1 MRLKKSLFLLLLVA
15 VTFGLYAPALRNEIV
30 WDDTALIL
38 RDPLIR
44 SWRLIPEG
52 FQHFLFTDATAS
64 DFYRPIQRLTYTL
77 DYAAYGVRPFGYHFS
92 SILSHL
98 AAVLALFF
106 FATELLRYFGVE
118 ERRRHWIS
126 FGAALIWA
134 IHPAHSGAVA
144 YISGRADPLAAAF
157 GFAGLACGIASAR
170 AAGARHLIFV
180 VAAAVC
186 LLLSGLSKEAGL
198 IFLALWLAI
207 FLLARNWK
215 NLAHAAVGSLF
226 VVAIYLS
233 LRLAAEHVP
242 PESIHAPAPLL
253 VRPILVA
260 RALAEYTYLTF
271 TPINLHMERDVE
283 THPSGFGND
292 SLAHSAWRELE
303 TLAGIILL
311 AAFIYWLL
319 RERKRDRALFV
330 CLILTALAYLP
341 ISGVVPLNATIAEHW
356 LYLPSAFLF
365 LAIALSIA
373 RFMLAEHRP
382 PLAWRTAAG
391 AVLLGWALFLGGRC
405 VVRTFDWKDQR
416 TFFETAIRAGG
427 DSPRM
432 LINLAG
438 VEMNEDRLDEAKAHL
453 QAALTKEPEQ
463 PLAVL
468 NLGAVAIKQ
477 GDYKAAHELLAR
489 ATNMPLVA
497 AQAHELLAVLGNKE
511 NGSVDLLRLR
521 LASRT
526 GAPNWTIEKRYVK
539 VLAQSVSIDR
549 ALAELQ
555 QCLQTQ
561 WYRAESW
568 QLAGELLRKGG
579 RQAEA
584 EAAFAQARRYDVRL
598 DARPGVL

>member
-1 MRLKKSLFLLLLVA
+1 VKKSLCLLLLVA
-15 VTFGLYAPALRNEIV
+15 VTFGVYAPALRNQIV
-30 WDDTALIL
+30 WDDTALVL
-38 RDPLIR
+38 RDPFIR

-64 DFYRPIQRLTYTL
+64 DFYRPIQRLTYTF

-92 SILSHL
+92 SIACHV
-98 AAVLALFF
+98 AAVVALFF
-106 FATELLRYFGVE
+106 FAAELLRYFGVD
-118 ERRRHWIS
+118 ERRRQWVS
-126 FGAALIWA
+126 FAAALVWA

-144 YISGRADPLAAAF
+144 YISGRADPLAATF
-157 GFAGLACGIASAR
+157 GFAGLALGLASQRAR
-170 AAGARHLIFV
+170 GVRYWIFLAVAAGF
-180 VAAAVC
+180 
-186 LLLSGLSKEAGL
+186 LLLSALSKEAGL

-207 FLLARNWK
+207 FLLGRNWK
-215 NLAHAAVGSLF
+215 NVTHAGVASLF
-226 VVAIYLS
+226 VLAIYLS
-233 LRLAAEHVP
+233 LRLAAEHVMP
-242 PESIHAPAPLL
+242 GRLRPPAPLL

-260 RALAEYTYLTF
+260 RAFAEYAYLTF
-271 TPINLHMERDVE
+271 TPVKLHMERDVE
-283 THPSGFGND
+283 TYPSGFGD
-292 SLAHSAWRELE
+292 ESLAGSAWRELE

-319 RERKRDRALFV
+319 RERKRDRAVFA
-330 CLILTALAYLP
+330 CLLLAVLAYVP

-365 LAIALSIA
+365 IALALRVA
-373 RFMLAEHRP
+373 RFAEATHRQRLP
-382 PLAWRTAAG
+382 WRAVPTA
-391 AVLLGWALFLGGRC
+391 VALWVILLGGRSF
-405 VVRTFDWKDQR
+405 VRSFDWKDQR
-416 TFFETAIRAGG
+416 TFFETAIAAGG

-438 VEMNEDRLDEAKAHL
+438 VEMNEGRLDEAKAHL
-453 QAALTKEPEQ
+453 EKALEKEPDQ

-468 NLGAVAIKQ
+468 NLGAVAIKR
-477 GDYKAAHELLAR
+477 GDYKAAHDLLTR
-489 ATNMPLVA
+489 ATQMPLVA

-511 NGSVDLLRLR
+511 TGTVDLLRMR

-555 QCLQTQ
+555 LCLQTQ

-568 QLAGELLRKGG
+568 QLAGELLSKAG
-579 RQAEA
+579 RQAQA

-598 DARPGVL
+598 DARPSVL

>member
-1 MRLKKSLFLLLLVA
+1 MKKALFLLLLVA
-15 VTFGLYAPALRNEIV
+15 VTSGVYAPALRNEIV
-30 WDDTALIL
+30 WDDTALVL
-38 RDPLIR
+38 RDPFIR

-64 DFYRPIQRLTYTL
+64 DFYRPIQRLTYTF
-77 DYAAYGVRPFGYHFS
+77 DYAAYGGRPFGYHFS
-92 SILSHL
+92 SIACHV
-98 AAVLALFF
+98 AAVVALFF
-106 FATELLRYFGVE
+106 FATELLRYFGTD
-118 ERRRHWIS
+118 ERRRHWVS
-126 FGAALIWA
+126 FGAALVWA

-157 GFAGLACGIASAR
+157 GFVGLAFGLASRR
-170 AAGARHLIFV
+170 AAGARQWIFLA
-180 VAAAVC
+180 VAAAF
-186 LLLSGLSKEAGL
+186 LPLSALSKEAGL

-207 FLLARNWK
+207 FLLGRNWK
-215 NLAHAAVGSLF
+215 NVVHAAVASLF
-226 VVAIYLS
+226 VIAIYLS
-233 LRLAAEHVP
+233 LRLAAEHVTT
-242 PESIHAPAPLL
+242 ERLRAPAPLL

-260 RALAEYTYLTF
+260 RAFAEYAYLTF
-271 TPINLHMERDVE
+271 TPVKLHMERDVE
-283 THPSGFGND
+283 THPSGFGD
-292 SLAHSAWRELE
+292 ESLAGSAWRELE

-319 RERKRDRALFV
+319 RERKRDRPVFV
-330 CLILTALAYLP
+330 CLVLAVLTYLP

-365 LAIALSIA
+365 IALALCVA
-373 RFMLAEHRP
+373 RFAEAKDRARLLWRAVPAASLA
-382 PLAWRTAAG
+382 LWVT
-391 AVLLGWALFLGGRC
+391 FLGGRSF
-405 VVRTFDWKDQR
+405 VRSFDWKDQR
-416 TFFETAIRAGG
+416 TFFETAIAAGG

-438 VEMNEDRLDEAKAHL
+438 VEMNADRLDEAKAHL
-453 QAALTKEPEQ
+453 EKALEKEPDQ

-468 NLGAVAIKQ
+468 NLGAVAIKR
-477 GDYKAAHELLAR
+477 GDYKASHDLLAR
-489 ATNMPLVA
+489 ATQMPLVA

-511 NGSVDLLRLR
+511 TGTVDLLRMR

-555 QCLQTQ
+555 LCLQTQ

-568 QLAGELLRKGG
+568 QLAGELLRKAG
-579 RQAEA
+579 RQAQA

-598 DARPGVL
+598 DARPSVL